1 MTGLFRLDLGAVARA
16 HPASRCTTLLA
27 SAVAVDVLP
36 VLVGTL
42 LSFLV
47 GITVGVYA
55 AIKRS
60 GKLGDVLALSGSLLH
75 GLPQY
80 VLALLIAAIFTTLLP
95 ILPSGGT
102 ADILF
107 EPGFNAGYIGSLI
120 QHAALPIVTYA
131 LASYG
136 GWILAM
142 KSSVVTVLGD
152 DFILAAELRGLKRG
166 IIFRYVARN
175 AILPLFTILALSLG
189 MLFGGAIFIERI
201 FNYPGLGLL
210 LINSITSRDYALMGG
225 AFLLITGAIVIANIV
240 ADMLYTAID
249 PAGRAPARRG
259 RMSAAS
265 SWSPAAR
272 AGDPAAQLLARRLA
286 GAAAQ
291 AQPDAR
297 RDHPGR
303 VRGHGRLRADVLP
316 RAAAARHQRALR
328 GAKLIH
334 PFGTDFE
341 GTDVLALVITGAR
354 TSC

>member
-1 MTGLFRLDLGAVARA
+1 MTAIGARRLPGVNNVVRRLAGHLVRGFVMILVVTTISFVIIRHIPGDPLLARYESLVEKGMSPEQAQRATAALYGFMPRGTLWEQYIDYMRGLFHLNLGQSLSTPGVQV
-16 HPASRCTTLLA
+16 TTLLA
-27 SAVAVDVLP
+27 SAVAWTIVP

-42 LSFLV
+42 LSFMV

-55 AIKRS
+55 AMKRS

-95 ILPSGGT
+95 IFPAGGT

-225 AFLLITGAIVIANIV
+225 AFLLITVAIVIANIV

-249 PAGRAPARRG
+249 P
-259 RMSAAS
+259 
-265 SWSPAAR
+265 
-272 AGDPAAQLLARRLA
+272 
-286 GAAAQ
+286 
-291 AQPDAR
+291 
-297 RDHPGR
+297 R
-303 VRGHGRLRADVLP
+303 VRSGG
-316 RAAAARHQRALR
+316 
-328 GAKLIH
+328 
-334 PFGTDFE
+334 GT
-341 GTDVLALVITGAR
+341 A
-354 TSC
+354 S